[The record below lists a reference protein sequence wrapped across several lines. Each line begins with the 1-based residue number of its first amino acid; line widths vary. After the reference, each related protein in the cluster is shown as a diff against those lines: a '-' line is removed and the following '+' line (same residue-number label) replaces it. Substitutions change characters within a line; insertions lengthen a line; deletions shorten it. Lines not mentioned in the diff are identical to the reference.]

1 MCKSPDQRTAKEVR
15 DQLEQALYTL
25 PRGSKSAEHI
35 ASQIEEAIE
44 ISIELEFAS
53 ARPARPRATSD

>member
-1 MCKSPDQRTAKEVR
+1 MPKSPDQRTAREVR
-15 DQLEQALYTL
+15 DQLEQAVYTL

-35 ASQIEEAIE
+35 ASQIAKAIE
-44 ISIELEFAS
+44 FVIELEFAS

>member
-1 MCKSPDQRTAKEVR
+1 MRKSRDQRTAREVR

-25 PRGSKSAEHI
+25 PRNSKSAEHI

-44 ISIELEFAS
+44 IAIELEFAS
-53 ARPARPRATSD
+53 SRPARPRTPSD